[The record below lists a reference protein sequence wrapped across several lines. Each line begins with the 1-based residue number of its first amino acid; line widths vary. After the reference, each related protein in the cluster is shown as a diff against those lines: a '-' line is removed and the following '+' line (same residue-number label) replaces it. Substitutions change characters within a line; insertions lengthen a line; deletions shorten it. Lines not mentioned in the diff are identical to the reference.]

1 MDKTEFNRIAQVVE
15 ECIEGMSAARVTAML
30 QMFERIALAFAKQN
44 GGMLTLEVVEDGVM
58 LSAIDLDE
66 AEVMEMVG
74 MLAVKMH
81 IEVMG
86 GAPAKEMFN

>member
-15 ECIEGMSAARVTAML
+15 ECIEGMSAERVTAML
-30 QMFERIALAFAKQN
+30 QMFERVALAFAKQN

-66 AEVMEMVG
+66 AEVMEMVS
-74 MLAVKMH
+74 MLAIKMH
-81 IEVMG
+81 GELMA

>member
-30 QMFERIALAFAKQN
+30 QMFERVALAFSKQT
-44 GGMLTLEVVEDGVM
+44 GGMLTLELVEDGVM
-58 LSAIDLDE
+58 LSSIDINE
-66 AEVMEMVG
+66 AEAMEMVSL
-74 MLAVKMH
+74 LAIKMH
-81 IEVMG
+81 GDLMA

>member
-30 QMFERIALAFAKQN
+30 QMFARIALAFAKQN

>member
-15 ECIEGMSAARVTAML
+15 ACIEGMSAARVTAML
-30 QMFERIALAFAKQN
+30 QMFERVALAFAKQN
-44 GGMLTLEVVEDGVM
+44 GGMLTLEVVEDGVL

-74 MLAVKMH
+74 VLAIKMH
-81 IEVMG
+81 MEVMG

>member
-30 QMFERIALAFAKQN
+30 QMFERVALAFSEQT
-44 GGMLTLEVVEDGVM
+44 GGMLTLELVEDGVM
-58 LSAIDLDE
+58 LSSIDITEVE
-66 AEVMEMVG
+66 AVEMVSL
-74 MLAVKMH
+74 LAIKMH
-81 IEVMG
+81 GELMA

>member
-1 MDKTEFNRIAQVVE
+1 
-15 ECIEGMSAARVTAML
+15 ML
-30 QMFERIALAFAKQN
+30 QMFERVALAFAKQN

-66 AEVMEMVG
+66 AEVMEMVS
-74 MLAVKMH
+74 MLAIKMH
-81 IEVMG
+81 GELMA

>member
-30 QMFERIALAFAKQN
+30 QMFERVALAFAKQN

-66 AEVMEMVG
+66 AEVMEMVS
-74 MLAVKMH
+74 MLAIKMH
-81 IEVMG
+81 GELMA
-86 GAPAKEMFN
+86 GAPAKEMCN

>member
-1 MDKTEFNRIAQVVE
+1 MDKTEFNRIGQVVE

-30 QMFERIALAFAKQN
+30 QMFERVALAFAKQN
-44 GGMLTLEVVEDGVM
+44 GGMLTLEVVEDGVL

-74 MLAVKMH
+74 VLAIKMH
-81 IEVMG
+81 MEVMG